1 MGALIRADAPLA
13 GRTVDEHPFHLT
25 VGTYLSA
32 AGLAAAALLI
42 TVVLGSRH
50 GVVPTRSGALLW
62 ADRTGTTPDRA

>member
-50 GVVPTRSGALLW
+50 GAASPWCIPLLW
-62 ADRTGTTPDRA
+62 ADAAAVSPDRA